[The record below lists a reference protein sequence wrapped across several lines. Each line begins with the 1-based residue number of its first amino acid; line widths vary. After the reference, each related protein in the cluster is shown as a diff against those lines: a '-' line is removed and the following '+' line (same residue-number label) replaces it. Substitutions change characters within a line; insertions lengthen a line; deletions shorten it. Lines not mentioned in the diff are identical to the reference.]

1 MPFTKFVVEHW
12 MICFI
17 IDSCFR
23 FPVST
28 CYQSCSQHGPF
39 FDWHTFFFSSRYCC
53 KPDLV
58 LKRGTYGS
66 HYAYPILLDHLHLD
80 VSQNRNWNIFLDELA
95 LELGL
100 QVSRIERI
108 NFYVLSLSRLNI
120 SMTMVPQGISFSA
133 NEASAINSSLVILF
147 VAIITMLVR
156 CLRTFRPGKT
166 KTSPVEIGVYL
177 KFSIIHLTLSLWC
190 TSL

>member
-1 MPFTKFVVEHW
+1 

-28 CYQSCSQHGPF
+28 FISLVVSMDLSLIDIP
-39 FDWHTFFFSSRYCC
+39 FFFSSRYCC

-108 NFYVLSLSRLNI
+108 NIYVLSLSRLNI